1 MPVDAERTRYI
12 LFQLSNSTGIGT
24 ITLGEKDNLCHS
36 QKHFISLTI
45 EWHNWG
51 LCCGDDMVVEKTTV
65 KKAAGTIHIV
75 QSNGRREIV
84 FDELIPAN
92 PEKLLEL
99 FDSIDRILDTGEWS
113 PDYSVDVCDGYMW
126 NLYIRR
132 GKSKMIKIHGT
143 VEPGTIPSFV

>member
-1 MPVDAERTRYI
+1 MQT
-12 LFQLSNSTGIGT
+12 T
-24 ITLGEKDNLCHS
+24 
-36 QKHFISLTI
+36 SLTI

-65 KKAAGTIHIV
+65 NKAAGTIHIV

-126 NLYIRR
+126 HLYIRR

-143 VEPGTIPSFV
+143 VEPPPFGVEIEQCIREMLRQAEATVDPELFCACR